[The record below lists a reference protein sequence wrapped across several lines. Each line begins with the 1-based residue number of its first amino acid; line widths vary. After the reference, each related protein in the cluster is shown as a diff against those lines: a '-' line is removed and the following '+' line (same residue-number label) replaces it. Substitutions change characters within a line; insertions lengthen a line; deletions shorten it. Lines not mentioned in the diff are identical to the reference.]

1 MDEPKTDKVVEI
13 QEDKQSS
20 PEDLGELQSDKM
32 MIMMMILCQTH
43 FLLQNPKNQKH
54 REPKK
59 TKTKKTHKHKKWT
72 DMPELIS
79 SDKETNKE
87 TITEE
92 ATPQIIIHSYL
103 PLPMMV

>member
-79 SDKETNKE
+79 SDKE
-87 TITEE
+87 
-92 ATPQIIIHSYL
+92 ATPQQVFTTKKPSRKKPPHK
-103 PLPMMV
+103 